1 MNIEKP
7 TLEPA
12 EGFPKGI
19 GYYLSGM
26 EEVREQLR
34 KAVNDLSN
42 AEISAKFT
50 PDSHSIGQLIL
61 HNGEAE
67 WWWIQTVVAQKELD
81 EEEIERR
88 IIDELIKI
96 FKEER
101 VKFAELEAQ
110 YGDEVA
116 KLKKQRENEFE
127 VAKVQEV
134 NKAEELSEAEEEAAE
149 AEALRKKLL
158 GS

>member
-1 MNIEKP
+1 MNIEKQ

-81 EEEIERR
+81 EEEGKDLGYWDILL
-88 IIDELIKI
+88 DED
-96 FKEER
+96 FSSREYSA
-101 VKFAELEAQ
+101 KFCE
-110 YGDEVA
+110 
-116 KLKKQRENEFE
+116 
-127 VAKVQEV
+127 
-134 NKAEELSEAEEEAAE
+134 
-149 AEALRKKLL
+149 
-158 GS
+158 